1 MKPRVGVGMRNA
13 GEGRIS
19 TGVDK
24 AVENYNGV
32 INKVLT
38 PAGSEAEADADKGK
52 TDHHVP
58 GSDIW
63 DRVLGL

>member
-32 INKVLT
+32 IK
-38 PAGSEAEADADKGK
+38 
-52 TDHHVP
+52 
-58 GSDIW
+58 
-63 DRVLGL
+63 RY